1 MTNTRLIHSHSL
13 QLRRE
18 PKGILQD
25 EGNTSLAFVSAAGP
39 GTEVRMVLAH
49 MWFLYGERLICQA
62 SLSEHYVFI
71 RKLSQSQTAL
81 SRTTW
86 RIVHLVRGFVEGSLS
101 HSSDIY
107 HQDSTQL
114 SNKYTNCENPV
125 VGLYIIILRNFWQT
139 KRKRN
144 LTRDLRRLTRE
155 LRVVWWVV
163 FGGVIEGMH
172 DVMSIIRW
180 EKSETDFMKQSCV
193 MRHVS
198 VHVAEHDA
206 NQVIGPLHKNTH
218 IHTLLQKRNALW
230 WRKMV
235 FMRQSGIVSA
245 QVELLYWIQFKADFI
260 KLAHPKM
267 KSLKF

>member
-1 MTNTRLIHSHSL
+1 MEIGSSARPLYPSIMCSLGSCLKAKRLF
-13 QLRRE
+13 
-18 PKGILQD
+18 P
-25 EGNTSLAFVSAAGP
+25 GP
-39 GTEVRMVLAH
+39 RDVLCI
-49 MWFLYGERLICQA
+49 WWGD
-62 SLSEHYVFI
+62 
-71 RKLSQSQTAL
+71 L
-81 SRTTW
+81 SRG
-86 RIVHLVRGFVEGSLS
+86 VS

-114 SNKYTNCENPV
+114 SYTYTNCENPV

-139 KRKRN
+139 EQKRN
-144 LTRDLRRLTRE
+144 LTRDLKRLTRE

-193 MRHVS
+193 MRHAS

-206 NQVIGPLHKNTH
+206 NQVIGPLHKNAH
-218 IHTLLQKRNALW
+218 IRTLLQKRNALW

-245 QVELLYWIQFKADFI
+245 QVELLYWIQCKVDFTV
-260 KLAHPKM
+260 KWNLAHPKM
-267 KSLKF
+267 KSLKV